1 MRRVILMS
9 KVYICSR
16 DRYKRV
22 IGVLEVPTSGAAK
35 EAYDRIKSV
44 IPDVSIGVY
53 GARDLAT
60 LRRTQRTLDTSKVF
74 KNLPEFIDKIM
85 PKQPI

>member
-1 MRRVILMS
+1 MRKVILLS

-22 IGVLEVPTSGAAK
+22 IGVLEVPTTVAAK
-35 EAYDRIKSV
+35 EAYDRIKAS

-74 KNLPEFIDKIM
+74 KTLPEFIEQIL